1 MCIRDSV
8 TTRTRNAE
16 VERVTTQWEG
26 RRLVRR
32 QRNVV
37 REETLSQQIN
47 RVDSARSGVRTL
59 VVEDVNNTTQGT
71 RLISRELAPA
81 VRSRNITVDGKR
93 FKPKK
98 RLYAF
103 FDGQD
108 VNRYV
113 FPKLLEISMS
123 SGVFQ
128 VGENV
133 IGESLRSG
141 SSGTWPSTTTPSIS
155 FRVASSNHREG
166 IFSSPTEVY
175 ETSPYDDGSISS
187 SYTGASTILNID
199 LYSLSNEPQ
208 GDYSGWIES
217 GMVLRG
223 QSSGAQAT
231 ITNVRLIPDRHGIL
245 QGLSLIH
252 ISEPTRPY

>member
-1 MCIRDSV
+1 MARAQRQFNVDPQSGFAPTVWNSWQTTWTGTETDV

-32 QRNVV
+32 TRNVV

-187 SYTGASTILNID
+187 SYNGASTICL
-199 LYSLSNEPQ
+199 LYTSPSPR
-208 GDYSGWIES
+208 D
-217 GMVLRG
+217 
-223 QSSGAQAT
+223 
-231 ITNVRLIPDRHGIL
+231 
-245 QGLSLIH
+245 
-252 ISEPTRPY
+252 